1 MELDFSGDVHFPP
14 NLTLT
19 GYNGL
24 MFRRIRDAM
33 EKRRAQSFL
42 ISSHNWHAACAG
54 VMAICGEVLAE
65 ETIHP
70 RDIGASLDRADR
82 LLFQLRNHASEMRGL
97 LSRGDPDL
105 AKRVGLTTNRIFELR
120 NETARFLIR
129 CQGPDPVSGA
139 RFDNAARRL
148 FYDRAMQ
155 EVGFNARQM
164 QAAVQAEFLAT
175 WGRLEELISAERIEE
190 KAGLKDIK

>member
-1 MELDFSGDVHFPP
+1 
-14 NLTLT
+14 
-19 GYNGL
+19 
-24 MFRRIRDAM
+24 MFRQIREAL

-42 ISSHNWHAACAG
+42 DSSHSWHAACAG
-54 VMAICGEVLAE
+54 VIAICGQVLGE
-65 ETIHP
+65 ETIHQ

-105 AKRVGLTTNRIFELR
+105 AKKVGLTTNRVFELR

-139 RFDNAARRL
+139 QFDAAARRL

-155 EVGFNARQM
+155 EIGFSARQM
-164 QAAVQAEFLAT
+164 HAAVQAEFLAT
-175 WGRLEELISAERIEE
+175 WGGLESLISRAGIVE
-190 KAGLKDIK
+190 KAGLKAL